1 MSIKV
6 QDIRQIQVEKLSDQA
21 NEFDLKNTTPTERF
35 GMMWQ
40 LTLDAWAF
48 KGEPIA
54 EPKLQRHIIHVL
66 RRNG

>member
-1 MSIKV
+1 MNEKV
-6 QDIRQIQVEKLSDQA
+6 QNTRQIQVKKLSEQTDD
-21 NEFDLKNTTPTERF
+21 FDLKNTTPAERF

-54 EPKLQRHIIHVL
+54 EPKLQRHIIRVL
-66 RRNG
+66 RRKG